1 MKLKKTFNKG
11 FSLIEMVIVLVILS
25 VLGIMTSS
33 FIKTGSDIYVHS
45 SHLDKSISSI
55 RFVMERLRREVTNA
69 LPNSLIVKN
78 NCLIFTPIVASSFY
92 GDDFPIY
99 PITSNHGVISPIN
112 RILKGTKAVIDISS
126 SKELLEETKTQIVK
140 HYDSLKGKLTF
151 GSNISFQSPSPNQR
165 IYFIKEN
172 TSYCFNDSS
181 LYKQSNHGD
190 DILMA
195 ENITG
200 KFVIKEMP
208 SELLQVTYTI
218 KVDQQE
224 VFVEQILRINDKP

>member
-1 MKLKKTFNKG
+1 M
-11 FSLIEMVIVLVILS
+11 
-25 VLGIMTSS
+25 
-33 FIKTGSDIYVHS
+33 
-45 SHLDKSISSI
+45 
-55 RFVMERLRREVTNA
+55 
-69 LPNSLIVKN
+69 VKN
-78 NCLIFTPIVASSFY
+78 NCLILTPIIASSFY

-99 PITSNHGVISPIN
+99 PITANHGFIFPIN
-112 RILKGTKAVIDISS
+112 RILKGTKAVIDVSS

-140 HYDSLKGKLTF
+140 HYDLTKGELIF
-151 GSNISFQSPSPNQR
+151 EDNISFPSSSINKR

-172 TSYCFNDSS
+172 ISYCFNDSN
-181 LYKQSNHGD
+181 LYKQTNHGES
-190 DILMA
+190 ILMA

-208 SELLQVTYTI
+208 SELLQITYTI